1 MSDALEVP
9 PTALIPRLAE
19 ELRKTG
25 VVAPPTWAGFA
36 RTGAHT
42 ERAPTQADW
51 WYTRSA
57 SILRKLYTQGPS
69 GISRLAA
76 EYGGRRDRG
85 SAPYHAV
92 KGSRSVV
99 QDILKQLEKGGLVT
113 PIKLRGRALSPKG
126 QSLVDRTAKEA
137 MKALAEKDPALKK
150 YL

>member
-1 MSDALEVP
+1 MSDPLEVP
-9 PTALIPRLAE
+9 PTALLPRLAE
-19 ELRKTG
+19 ELRKAGT
-25 VVAPPTWAGFA
+25 VSPPAWAAFA

-42 ERAPTQADW
+42 ERAPTQVDW
-51 WYTRSA
+51 WYLRSA

-92 KGSRSVV
+92 KGSRSIV
-99 QDILKQLEKGGLVT
+99 QEILKQLEKGGFVT
-113 PIKLRGRALSPKG
+113 PVKLRGRALSAKG
-126 QSLVDRTAKEA
+126 QSLVDKTAKEA
-137 MKALAEKDPALKK
+137 LKALADRDPALKK